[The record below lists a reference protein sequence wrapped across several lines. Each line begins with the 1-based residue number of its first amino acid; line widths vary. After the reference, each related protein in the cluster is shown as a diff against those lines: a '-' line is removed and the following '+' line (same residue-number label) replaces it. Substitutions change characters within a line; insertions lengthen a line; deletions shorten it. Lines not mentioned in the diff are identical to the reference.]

1 MTSYSAAMNWAQI
14 YRTLIKEFPK
24 DDYLWDEDDLHNIV
38 TALTVALITDAESK

>member
-24 DDYLWDEDDLHNIV
+24 DEYIWDEKDLHEIT
-38 TALTVALITDAESK
+38 TALIVALIKKSK